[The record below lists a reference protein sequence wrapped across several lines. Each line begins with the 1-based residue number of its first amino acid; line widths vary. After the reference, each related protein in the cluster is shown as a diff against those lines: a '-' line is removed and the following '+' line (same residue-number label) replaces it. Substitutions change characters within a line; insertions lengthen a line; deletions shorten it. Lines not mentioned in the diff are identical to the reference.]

1 MESKCR
7 KELSLL
13 RMIRKY
19 YYYGNDGNN
28 DNSDDDDDGVDV
40 KISFY
45 KFVKGIM
52 R

>member
-1 MESKCR
+1 
-7 KELSLL
+7 
-13 RMIRKY
+13 MIRKY

-45 KFVKGIM
+45 KFAKGIM

>member
-1 MESKCR
+1 
-7 KELSLL
+7 
-13 RMIRKY
+13 MIRKY

-28 DNSDDDDDGVDV
+28 DNSDDDDDDDDGVDV

>member
-1 MESKCR
+1 
-7 KELSLL
+7 
-13 RMIRKY
+13 MIRKY

-28 DNSDDDDDGVDV
+28 DNSDDDDDDDGVDV

>member
-1 MESKCR
+1 
-7 KELSLL
+7 
-13 RMIRKY
+13 MIRKY

-28 DNSDDDDDGVDV
+28 DNSDDDDDDGVDV